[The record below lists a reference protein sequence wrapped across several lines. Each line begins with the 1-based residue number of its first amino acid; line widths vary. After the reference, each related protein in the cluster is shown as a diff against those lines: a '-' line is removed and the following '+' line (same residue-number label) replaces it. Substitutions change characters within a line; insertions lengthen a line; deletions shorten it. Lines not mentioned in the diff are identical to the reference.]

1 MGRHTKLIEGE
12 EALDEEAL
20 DEELPQ
26 ERSRRNWVR
35 TLVSVP
41 LLPMVAL
48 VIAIGVV
55 SYAWGTSQIS
65 LNFAGGP
72 PQRQQPQADSQDS
85 LIGGQPS
92 GDQVGGRTGVVIA
105 FRATRRLPDGFAG
118 TVTIANRT
126 GRSVS
131 GWTLGFKFPNAQVL
145 TLTNAAVVKK
155 GQVTWVRNLSTT
167 PSIAPGG
174 SVRMTFTAS
183 GTASRPSACKFN
195 KANCKLI

>member
-1 MGRHTKLIEGE
+1 MGRHTKLAEG
-12 EALDEEAL
+12 EEAL

-26 ERSRRNWVR
+26 ESPRRNWVKA
-35 TLVSVP
+35 LVSVP

-72 PQRQQPQADSQDS
+72 PQRQQAQADSQDS
-85 LIGGQPS
+85 PIDGQS
-92 GDQVGGRTGVVIA
+92 SAGLAGQGTGVVIA

-118 TVTIANRT
+118 TVTIVNRT
-126 GRSVS
+126 GRPV
-131 GWTLGFKFPNAQVL
+131 GAWVLGFKFPKAQVL
-145 TLTNAAVVKK
+145 TFTNAVVVKK
-155 GQVTWVRNLSTT
+155 GQVTWVRNLDTT
-167 PSIAPGG
+167 RSIPPGA

-183 GTASRPSACKFN
+183 GTATRPSACKFN
-195 KANCKLI
+195 KADCKLA

>member
-1 MGRHTKLIEGE
+1 MGRHTKLPEG
-12 EALDEEAL
+12 DEAL

-26 ERSRRNWVR
+26 ERPRRNWVR
-35 TLVSVP
+35 TLVSMP

-65 LNFAGGP
+65 LNFSGGP
-72 PQRQQPQADSQDS
+72 PQRQAQADSQDS
-85 LIGGQPS
+85 RIDDGQVP
-92 GDQVGGRTGVVIA
+92 GDRVAGGRAGVLVS

-126 GRSVS
+126 DQPVN
-131 GWTLGFKFPNAQVL
+131 GWLLGFKFPDARVL
-145 TLTNAAVVKK
+145 TLDNGAVVKK
-155 GQVTWVRNLSTT
+155 GQVTWVRNPSAT
-167 PSIAPGG
+167 PSIEPGA

-195 KANCKLI
+195 KADCTLI